1 MFRKWTTL
9 LAVMCAVAVTCAGIS
24 MADDE
29 ESPVHKLMEK
39 VNATGNA
46 IKKATRTAVAY
57 KKSQAELPKLADEM
71 IDLAKKAKAFK
82 EPSEKQK
89 KQYSEWEK
97 LCDDWIKEAEKFKD
111 VVAKPTTKQE
121 AAKKAYNTVNTTCT
135 DCHKVFRVEE
145 DDK

>member
-1 MFRKWTTL
+1 MFRKWTIL
-9 LAVMCAVAVTCAGIS
+9 LAVMSAVTVAFAGIS

-39 VNATGNA
+39 VSSTGNA

-57 KKSQAELPKLADEM
+57 KKSQAELPKLAGEM
-71 IDLAKKAKAFK
+71 IDLAKKAKEFK

-89 KQYSEWEK
+89 KTYAEWQK
-97 LCDDWIKEAEKFKD
+97 LCDDWIKETEKFKD
-111 VVAKPTTKQE
+111 VVANPATKQE

-135 DCHKVFRVEE
+135 DCHKVFRVE
-145 DDK
+145 DDEK